1 VSTGPSQVDRALAE
15 IMALARKGEIELS
28 PLMKEILLKSARRR
42 LDFIECQRRSA
53 ENRKSYKEGGGGR

>member
-1 VSTGPSQVDRALAE
+1 MSTGPTEVDRALAE

-53 ENRKSYKEGGGGR
+53 GSRKTYKEGGNGR

>member
-1 VSTGPSQVDRALAE
+1 MAE

-53 ENRKSYKEGGGGR
+53 ESRKSYKEDGDGR